1 MGGGGGRGGE
11 LGMGKGMGWEEEGHY
26 DGQTG
31 NLLLWQSKWF
41 LVIEQLLS

>member
-1 MGGGGGRGGE
+1 M
-11 LGMGKGMGWEEEGHY
+11 GMGMWWDEEGHY
-26 DGQTG
+26 EGQRE